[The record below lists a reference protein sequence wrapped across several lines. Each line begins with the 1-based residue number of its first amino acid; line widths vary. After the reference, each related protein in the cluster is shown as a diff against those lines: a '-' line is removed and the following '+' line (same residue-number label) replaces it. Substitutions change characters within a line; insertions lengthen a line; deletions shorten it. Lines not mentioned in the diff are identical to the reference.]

1 MASYPPSA
9 CFCAFASYSI
19 HEPAPLERL
28 HFFSAAAVVGDECV
42 IDVNVDV
49 RRAADDD
56 GRECVVEPVW
66 QRVKILAYNDA
77 SGEHEVVDVRD
88 DGMTDPSRAQWL
100 PLFAQRTKPR
110 VKDDDDDD
118 DA

>member
-1 MASYPPSA
+1 VPPDA
-9 CFCAFASYSI
+9 P
-19 HEPAPLERL
+19 EPVLIDKFLRSRGARWG
-28 HFFSAAAVVGDECV
+28 AAVVGDECV
-42 IDVNVDV
+42 IDVDVDV

-88 DGMTDPSRAQWL
+88 DGTTDPSRAQWL